1 MGATHSSEREAP
13 LRIGLVTLAAATV
26 VLFTAPSFAA
36 DETPS
41 GAPDRNEI
49 ICKEK
54 ATATGTRLGAHRI
67 CKTRGEWLDQEQA
80 DRELVSQAQSSSL
93 RAMPPEGGAGSVH

>member
-1 MGATHSSEREAP
+1 M
-13 LRIGLVTLAAATV
+13 RIGLVTLAAATV

-54 ATATGTRLGAHRI
+54 ATATGTRLGAHKI
-67 CKTRGEWLDQEQA
+67 CRTRTEWQQQEQT
-80 DRELVSQAQSSSL
+80 DRELVNQAQSSSL
-93 RAMPPEGGAGSVH
+93 RAKPPGS